1 MPQGCGWC
9 GSRQIMRIRTTASCQ
24 TPCIKYPL
32 PFTGEQKYFVC
43 MYMLE
48 FQLVDMALS
57 WRCPVFIIWVL
68 CLSKHSSFLFRLK
81 ENLQKHKKSNKNV
94 TFSRSKLICCRVASK
109 CFCFQVHCMVLFWEW
124 HSSGVPASVPILL
137 YSRCFSLLQHEIQ

>member
-1 MPQGCGWC
+1 MADSKLHVQGK
-9 GSRQIMRIRTTASCQ
+9 
-24 TPCIKYPL
+24 P
-32 PFTGEQKYFVC
+32 
-43 MYMLE
+43 
-48 FQLVDMALS
+48 ALS
-57 WRCPVFIIWVL
+57 IPSHSRESRNTLYACI
-68 CLSKHSSFLFRLK
+68 CLNFNLSTWHFLEGAQCLLFGCCVYNVSKHSSFLFRLK

>member
-1 MPQGCGWC
+1 
-9 GSRQIMRIRTTASCQ
+9 MRFRTTASCQ

-109 CFCFQVHCMVLFWEW
+109 CTLYGAFL
-124 HSSGVPASVPILL
+124 GVALKWGACVSTNTP
-137 YSRCFSLLQHEIQ
+137 LQQMLQSTATRNTVSANLMDYCRLWMK